1 MCNSHEDF
9 TIQHQ
14 LKKVLQEYSSVVM
27 QGFAYIWYFKVAI
40 KYLKYFFSSVSI
52 THYVSYRS
60 TKMIIGYF
68 Q

>member
-1 MCNSHEDF
+1 
-9 TIQHQ
+9 
-14 LKKVLQEYSSVVM
+14 LQEYSSVVM